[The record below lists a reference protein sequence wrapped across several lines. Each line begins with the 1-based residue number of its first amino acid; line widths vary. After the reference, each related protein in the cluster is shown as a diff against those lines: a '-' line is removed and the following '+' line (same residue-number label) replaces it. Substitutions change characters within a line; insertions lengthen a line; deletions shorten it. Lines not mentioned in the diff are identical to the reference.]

1 MPFRLP
7 PRDPF
12 GIALATWFNAV
23 PHFVFVKTNVRAGGP
38 NLAGSLSIRS
48 GKHAA
53 CSHDQVTLLLR
64 LRDDTDLSGGHQ
76 YVILRKRATGLYVV
90 PAWREALSRAALQQT
105 YSAGM
110 RGRTAATGADI
121 FLGGGMR
128 RIARDR
134 NSGIACCA
142 AGSKIVLNLFSRSQV
157 LR

>member
-1 MPFRLP
+1 MIYACSELRRHMQNIFLVRRPCCWTGRMPFRLP

-48 GKHAA
+48 GKHVAD
-53 CSHDQVTLLLR
+53 SHDQVTLLLR

-90 PAWREALSRAALQQT
+90 PAWREALSRATLQRTRSCRHAWLDCRRHQACR
-105 YSAGM
+105 YS
-110 RGRTAATGADI
+110 
-121 FLGGGMR
+121 
-128 RIARDR
+128 
-134 NSGIACCA
+134 C
-142 AGSKIVLNLFSRSQV
+142 
-157 LR
+157 